1 MNLYELFG
9 LTEDVT
15 DEELTAAYERLRAQY
30 REDRWLDGEA
40 GNEAARKLT
49 ELENA
54 YKELTVERKRQSKN
68 TTGPAAFEEI
78 GRLIKEG
85 DVNAAQAILDDFNER
100 NAEWHYFQA
109 VVFYKKGW
117 MNDSKKQLEI
127 AIQMDP
133 DNNKY
138 REALGKM
145 NAKADYEKQ
154 EKEKKAQTQAQSYG
168 PYGAGSENPQMGGG
182 TMCDD
187 CCRCCAMNM
196 CLNCAL
202 NMCCGCR

>member
-9 LTEDVT
+9 VSEDVT
-15 DEELTAAYERLRAQY
+15 DEELAAAYERLREQY
-30 REDRWLDGEA
+30 REERWLDGEA

-49 ELENA
+49 ELDNA

-78 GRLIKEG
+78 SKLIKEG

-109 VVFYKKGW
+109 VVFYKKNW

-127 AIQMDP
+127 AMQMDP
-133 DNNKY
+133 GNDKY
-138 REALGKM
+138 REAYGKL
-145 NAKADYEKQ
+145 NAKAEYEKQ
-154 EKEKKAQTQAQSYG
+154 EKEKANQQQQQSR
-168 PYGAGSENPQMGGG
+168 PYGQYSTMSGDPQMGGQNCMG
-182 TMCDD
+182 TCCD
-187 CCRCCAMNM
+187 CL
-196 CLNCAL
+196 CLNCLL
-202 NMCCGCR
+202 NMCCSCR